1 MTADQLT
8 TLAITILFGALVSG
22 TPLLFAT
29 LGEIVS
35 ERSGVMNLGIEGMM
49 LVGAMGGFAT
59 WANLTGK
66 SGWSSSSGLVI
77 GLVAG
82 MLCGGLLALLHA
94 FITVTLRADQVVSGL
109 CVTFL
114 GTGLS
119 SILGEHY
126 VGLVAPKPFNLTLP
140 VLGSVSAEQLII
152 VLLGAVIAPLIWYF
166 VNRTR
171 PGLNLRSVGEYPS
184 AADSLGIN
192 VTRIRYLYV
201 LFGGAMSGLG
211 GAAMSLIT
219 DPGWVDGKTSGLGW
233 IAVGLVIFAAW
244 DPMRGLWV
252 SYFFGLLR
260 RLPLDLQN
268 PALPL
273 ISTANN
279 PSVGRLMDMLPYIT
293 TILVLIIGS
302 REAMRK
308 RIGAPAALGTPYVRG
323 ERGI

>member
-1 MTADQLT
+1 MSNNDLIA
-8 TLAITILFGALVSG
+8 LAATILFGALVSG

-29 LGEIVS
+29 LGEILS
-35 ERSGVMNLGIEGMM
+35 ERAGVMNLGIEGMM
-49 LVGAMGGFAT
+49 LVGAMGGFAV
-59 WANLTGK
+59 WFHTGNTF
-66 SGWSSSSGLVI
+66 L

-82 MLCGGLLALLHA
+82 MIFGGLLALLHA
-94 FITVTLRADQVVSGL
+94 FITISLRADQVVSGL
-109 CVTFL
+109 AVTFL

-119 SILGEHY
+119 SILGAPY
-126 VGLVAPKPFNLTLP
+126 VGKAVPQPIPVTVPLLDRIELQQLTMVLIGLILAP
-140 VLGSVSAEQLII
+140 A
-152 VLLGAVIAPLIWYF
+152 IWYYL
-166 VNRTR
+166 NRTR

-192 VTRIRYLYV
+192 VVRTRYMYV
-201 LFGGAMSGLG
+201 IFGGLMSGLG
-211 GAAMSLIT
+211 GAAMSLVS

-233 IAVGLVIFAAW
+233 IAVGLVIFASW
-244 DPMRGLWV
+244 DPLRGLWV

-279 PSVGRLMDMLPYIT
+279 PQLGRVMDMLPYLA
-293 TILVLIIGS
+293 TIFILILGS

-308 RIGAPAALGTPYVRG
+308 RIGAPAALGTPYIRG
-323 ERGI
+323 ERGL

>member
-1 MTADQLT
+1 MTASELT

-29 LGEIVS
+29 IGEIFS

-49 LVGAMGGFAT
+49 LVGAMGGFAVWFNT
-59 WANLTGK
+59 DNMVV
-66 SGWSSSSGLVI
+66 GLI
-77 GLVAG
+77 AG
-82 MLCGGLLALLHA
+82 MLLGGILALLHA
-94 FITVTLRADQVVSGL
+94 FITITLRADQVVSGL
-109 CVTFL
+109 AVTFL
-114 GTGLS
+114 GTGFS
-119 SILGEHY
+119 SILGQPY
-126 VGLVAPKPFNLTLP
+126 VGQRVPHQITIPIHGLEYIP
-140 VLGSVSAEQLII
+140 AEQVILVIIGLIF
-152 VLLGAVIAPLIWYF
+152 APLTWYYLH
-166 VNRTR
+166 RTR

-192 VTRIRYLYV
+192 VYLTRYLYV
-201 LFGGAMSGLG
+201 VFGGVMSGLG

-219 DPGWVDGKTSGLGW
+219 DPGWSDGKTSGLGW

-244 DPMRGLWV
+244 DPLRGLWV

-268 PALPL
+268 PALPI

-279 PSVGRLMDMLPYIT
+279 PLVGRFMDMLPYLA
-293 TILVLIIGS
+293 TIFILILGS

-308 RIGAPAALGTPYVRG
+308 RLGAPAALGTPYIRG
-323 ERGI
+323 ERGL

>member
-1 MTADQLT
+1 MSAGDLTALG
-8 TLAITILFGALVSG
+8 ITIIFGALVSG

-29 LGEIVS
+29 VGEIFS

-49 LVGAMGGFAT
+49 LVGAMSGFAV
-59 WANLTGK
+59 
-66 SGWSSSSGLVI
+66 WSHTNSIFFGIIV
-77 GLVAG
+77 G
-82 MLCGGLLALLHA
+82 MSFGALLALLHA
-94 FITVTLRADQVVSGL
+94 FITITLRADQVVSGL
-109 CVTFL
+109 AVTFL

-119 SILGEHY
+119 SILGQPY
-126 VGLVAPKPFNLTLP
+126 VGQRVPTPL
-140 VLGSVSAEQLII
+140 SI
-152 VLLGAVIAPLIWYF
+152 VLPALGTVALEQIILVILGAIFAPLAWYYM
-166 VNRTR
+166 NHTR

-192 VTRIRYLYV
+192 VFRTRYAYV
-201 LFGGAMSGLG
+201 IFGGAMSGLG
-211 GAAMSLIT
+211 GAAMSLVT

-233 IAVGLVIFAAW
+233 IAVALVIFATW
-244 DPMRGLWV
+244 DPLRGLWV

-279 PSVGRLMDMLPYIT
+279 PQLGRVMDMLPYLA
-293 TILVLIIGS
+293 TIFILILGS

-308 RIGAPAALGTPYVRG
+308 RLGAPAALGNPYVRG
-323 ERGI
+323 ERGL